1 MSGKDSNL
9 HIKSVDKYA
18 AESIN
23 GKSFGNR
30 GTVLLTSTSNYGAGA
45 GVAPNGD
52 YFGFIV
58 GADGATITSITFND
72 PDLHRTYST
81 ETIADLGLVEGQ
93 FYPLEGIK
101 TLTITAGA
109 LLLYKA

>member
-1 MSGKDSNL
+1 MSKDNHT
-9 HIKSVDKYA
+9 HIESVSKYA
-18 AESIN
+18 SDAIT
-23 GKSFGNR
+23 GKSFGDR

-45 GVAPNGD
+45 GVAPNGN

-58 GADGATITSITFND
+58 GSDGVTLTSITFNNNI
-72 PDLHRTYST
+72 HQTYST

-93 FYPLEGIK
+93 FYPLEGIQ

-109 LLLYKA
+109 LLLYKM